1 MAVDRDLGTRI
12 DHHLPRETFSY
23 QRHLRCVV
31 LSVCVSAKLDHGRSG
46 AGRDSADHGSDV
58 PAFRLLHDH
67 GSEDDGEVEKV
78 AMHRCVLRGIRGDVV
93 AAEPGGT
100 RAAVRIVPCWTNSD
114 ADRDLFGIPQDTAER
129 GGHVKHFSRN
139 GAAAQR
145 LINSSLRRCAVAGE
159 ILFNAMTLR
168 YLTFCLLVCL
178 GFLTS
183 CKRAPTATP
192 AAPATET
199 AAAVASPSPS
209 PTPPR
214 PSGEIQFT
222 DITSEAGIRF
232 KHNSGA
238 FGKKYLP
245 ETIGAGGAFLDYDND
260 GWQDILLVNSMDW
273 PENKKRKSFPALYHN
288 NKDGTFTDV
297 THQAGLGVEMYGIGV
312 AVADY
317 DNDGNVDIY
326 ITCVGP
332 NRLFRNLGGGKFA
345 DVSARAGVGDPGFS
359 TSAAWFDYDN
369 DGKLDL
375 FVGNYVDWSV
385 QTDQYCTLD
394 NKNKSYCTPQTYKGQ
409 SASLFHNRGNG
420 TFENVTAKA
429 GVNDPAGKTLGVAL
443 LDYDD
448 DGFMD
453 LFVANDTEP
462 NKLYRNN
469 HNGTFTDNAV
479 LAGVAFSEAGTAR
492 AGMGVDAADYDGSG
506 KQSLVIGN
514 FTNESIALYHNDGS
528 GLFTDEAAASGIGK
542 MSAQSLTFACFFFDY
557 DLDGLLDIFAANG
570 HVSDDI
576 SVVQPTVKY
585 AQPPHLFRNRGKKK
599 FEEVTAKLG
608 RAMNRAIVG
617 RGAAY
622 GDFDNDGDLDL
633 LVTTNNGPARLLRND
648 NANQNDLLRVRIVG
662 ARANRDGIGAQI
674 VLKTSKGNR
683 VFGMVRTGSSYC
695 SQSELPLTFGL
706 GKPEDGTTLTLDIT
720 WPGGQKDTITGLKP
734 NQSIVVQEGKGVTA
748 QEPIIFVHTPP
759 APSPTPEKS

>member
-1 MAVDRDLGTRI
+1 
-12 DHHLPRETFSY
+12 
-23 QRHLRCVV
+23 
-31 LSVCVSAKLDHGRSG
+31 
-46 AGRDSADHGSDV
+46 
-58 PAFRLLHDH
+58 
-67 GSEDDGEVEKV
+67 
-78 AMHRCVLRGIRGDVV
+78 
-93 AAEPGGT
+93 
-100 RAAVRIVPCWTNSD
+100 
-114 ADRDLFGIPQDTAER
+114 
-129 GGHVKHFSRN
+129 
-139 GAAAQR
+139 
-145 LINSSLRRCAVAGE
+145 
-159 ILFNAMTLR
+159 MTPR
-168 YLTFCLLVCL
+168 YLSCCLLVCL
-178 GFLTS
+178 GVLLTS
-183 CKRAPTATP
+183 CKQP
-192 AAPATET
+192 AANTPSANAPAEQ
-199 AAAVASPSPS
+199 AAAASTSPS

-214 PSGEIQFT
+214 PSGPIEFT
-222 DITSEAGIRF
+222 DVTAEAGIRF

-245 ETIGAGGAFLDYDND
+245 ETIGSGGAFLDYDND

-297 THQAGLGVEMYGIGV
+297 TQQAGLGVEMYGIGV

-317 DNDGNVDIY
+317 DNDGNDDIY

-345 DVSARAGVGDPGFS
+345 DVTARAGVGDPGFS

-369 DGKLDL
+369 DGKPDL
-375 FVGNYVDWSV
+375 FVGNYVDWTV
-385 QTDQYCTLD
+385 QTDKYCTLD
-394 NKNKSYCTPQTYKGQ
+394 AKNKSYCTPQTYQGQ
-409 SASLFHNRGNG
+409 SASLYHNRGNG

-448 DGFMD
+448 DGWMD

-479 LAGVAFSEAGTAR
+479 IAGVAFSESGTAR

-506 KQSLVIGN
+506 KQSVVIGN

-528 GLFTDEAAASGIGK
+528 GLFTDEAPASGIGK
-542 MSAQSLTFACFFFDY
+542 VSAQSLTFACFFFDY
-557 DLDGLLDIFAANG
+557 DLDGMLDVFAANG

-608 RAMNRAIVG
+608 KAMNRAIVG

-633 LVTTNNGPARLLRND
+633 LLTTNNGPARLLRND
-648 NANQNDLLRVRIVG
+648 NANQNDLLRVKTVG
-662 ARANRDGIGAQI
+662 SKANRDGIGAK
-674 VLKTSKGNR
+674 VVVKTSKGKTI
-683 VFGMVRTGSSYC
+683 FGMVRTGSSYC

-706 GKPEDGTTLTLDIT
+706 GKPEEGTTLTIEIN
-720 WPGGQKDTITGLKP
+720 WPGGQKETIPNIKP
-734 NQSIVVQEGKGVTA
+734 NQSVVVLEGKGVAT
-748 QEPIIFVHTPP
+748 QEPIVFVHMPP
-759 APSPTPEKS
+759 APSPSPTQ